1 MNKFRLIFHYNSKVM
16 FKKRLV
22 VPKAYPCLQTQ
33 TAYIKDKM
41 GLLRCTA
48 KQIEQQNKL
57 WLDQI
62 YCLCIPFIE

>member
-1 MNKFRLIFHYNSKVM
+1 M